1 MLPNPKICPKV
12 VGKSLVVR
20 RVVFWCEMDKAPLR
34 NSASEW
40 RCFHFCAV
48 FWGTGFPGSFG
59 ISPVQSCEMFK
70 YEISQLLVWRIW
82 LKSFRGV
89 SAEKVGSQSNELQM
103 RVIWQVARRSLPKRC
118 RLQGRQMV
126 TVHCQESNESKL
138 KFFLERENA
147 VLARTQGPLALF
159 DALIKK
165 GQLQDDCEQRRVME
179 ILNAIYFGAPK
190 RTSKGLY
197 LYGSVGCGKTMSMDL
212 FFFALKNHP
221 SLRVQ
226 RKHFHE
232 FLYDIQRLLHQI
244 KAEDGAVSTGLG
256 VQRAGERMADAV
268 DVLCFDEFAV
278 TTIQDCCILM
288 PLFNALFM
296 RGVTIIATSNRAPDE
311 LYSDGLN
318 RQVYLPPFLELLQNN
333 CKVLHMQNKTDYRAM
348 QFENSPDAGVFCW
361 PPETAFVDSWFQRI
375 AAPAPSAGEVEV
387 AYSRRLA
394 VPYIS
399 NCGGVARFTFSD
411 LCEQHLAA
419 DDYNAICSQFH
430 SILIDEIPKL
440 TVDQHNEA
448 RRLTL
453 LIDCCY
459 EHHVRLIASMD
470 GPPEEILGGLT
481 KLQDISMSSLKGEA
495 GCGDSDSASSSS
507 GVLSAIQRIKTSLR
521 SDAGDA
527 ATLLSGEGMRTDT
540 VLESE
545 IQRAKSHGGDIN
557 IWRQDGQ
564 NEGSLPQVSKGW
576 DDRRRISQFTWE
588 STDPTS
594 ESQSIKGVFV
604 AAVAS
609 LKESGFAVDRAISRL
624 REMQTVA
631 FQDAHRAKHGLWRLA
646 HVQHSIYCHIHSVY
660 ISNVGQEIC
669 S

>member
-1 MLPNPKICPKV
+1 
-12 VGKSLVVR
+12 
-20 RVVFWCEMDKAPLR
+20 
-34 NSASEW
+34 
-40 RCFHFCAV
+40 
-48 FWGTGFPGSFG
+48 
-59 ISPVQSCEMFK
+59 
-70 YEISQLLVWRIW
+70 
-82 LKSFRGV
+82 
-89 SAEKVGSQSNELQM
+89 
-103 RVIWQVARRSLPKRC
+103 
-118 RLQGRQMV
+118 
-126 TVHCQESNESKL
+126 
-138 KFFLERENA
+138 
-147 VLARTQGPLALF
+147 
-159 DALIKK
+159 
-165 GQLQDDCEQRRVME
+165 
-179 ILNAIYFGAPK
+179 
-190 RTSKGLY
+190 
-197 LYGSVGCGKTMSMDL
+197 MSMDL

-318 RQVYLPPFLELLQNN
+318 RQVYLPPFLELLQSN
-333 CKVLHMQNKTDYRAM
+333 CKVLHMQNKTDYRAL

-361 PPETAFVDSWFQRI
+361 PPETAFVDSWFQKI

-527 ATLLSGEGMRTDT
+527 ATLFSGEGMRTDT

-564 NEGSLPQVSKGW
+564 NDRSLPQVSKGW

-631 FQDAHRAKHGLWRLA
+631 FQDAHRAKHGL
-646 HVQHSIYCHIHSVY
+646 
-660 ISNVGQEIC
+660 
-669 S
+669 

>member
-1 MLPNPKICPKV
+1 
-12 VGKSLVVR
+12 
-20 RVVFWCEMDKAPLR
+20 
-34 NSASEW
+34 
-40 RCFHFCAV
+40 
-48 FWGTGFPGSFG
+48 
-59 ISPVQSCEMFK
+59 MFK
-70 YEISQLLVWRIW
+70 YEISQLLIMKNLAQVLPRCV
-82 LKSFRGV
+82 RRQ
-89 SAEKVGSQSNELQM
+89 VGSQSNELQM

-126 TVHCQESNESKL
+126 TETDGQANGSKL
-138 KFFLERENA
+138 KFFLEQENA

-190 RTSKGLY
+190 RPSKGLY

-333 CKVLHMQNKTDYRAM
+333 CKVLHMRNKTDYRAL

-361 PPETAFVDSWFQRI
+361 PPETTFVDSWFQKI
-375 AAPAPSAGEVEV
+375 AAAPSAGEVEV

-470 GPPEEILGGLT
+470 GPPEEILGGLA

-521 SDAGDA
+521 SDEGGDA
-527 ATLLSGEGMRTDT
+527 ATLFSREGMRTDT

-631 FQDAHRAKHGLWRLA
+631 FQDAHRAKHGL
-646 HVQHSIYCHIHSVY
+646 
-660 ISNVGQEIC
+660 
-669 S
+669 